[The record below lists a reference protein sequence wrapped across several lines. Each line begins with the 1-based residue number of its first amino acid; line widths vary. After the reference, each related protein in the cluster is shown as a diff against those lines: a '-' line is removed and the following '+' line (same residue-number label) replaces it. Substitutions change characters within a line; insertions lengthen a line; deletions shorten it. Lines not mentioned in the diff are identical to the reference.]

1 MTTEKGVWGSRER
14 ERGVLGIL
22 KLGFC
27 EGNEE
32 HMKVLLILD

>member
-1 MTTEKGVWGSRER
+1 MEDRRKRGLGFKGK
-14 ERGVLGIL
+14 GVLGIL